1 MSRGG
6 KSYTRQFREEAMDL
20 VRVRG
25 MDVAHAARELGMP
38 MTTLGLWLRK
48 AGWVKPADRAVPVPE
63 DPAALRVRVA
73 ELEGEVRRLELE
85 REILKKAAAYFAS
98 QSL

>member
-1 MSRGG
+1 
-6 KSYTRQFREEAMDL
+6 
-20 VRVRG
+20 
-25 MDVAHAARELGMP
+25 MP
-38 MTTLGLWLRK
+38 MTTLGMWLKR

-63 DPAALRVRVA
+63 DAGALKVRVA
-73 ELEGEVRRLELE
+73 ELEVEVKRLELE

>member
-38 MTTLGLWLRK
+38 MTTLGMWLRR
-48 AGWVKPADRAVPVPE
+48 AGWVKPLDRAVPLPE
-63 DPAALRVRVA
+63 DAAALKVRVS
-73 ELEGEVRRLELE
+73 ELEGQVKRLEVE
-85 REILKKAAAYFAS
+85 REILKKATAYFAS